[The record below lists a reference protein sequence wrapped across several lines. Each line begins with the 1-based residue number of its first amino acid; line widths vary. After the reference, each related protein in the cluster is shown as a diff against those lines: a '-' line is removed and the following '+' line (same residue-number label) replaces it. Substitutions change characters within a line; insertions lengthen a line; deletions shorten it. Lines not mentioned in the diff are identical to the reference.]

1 MERKMSTEKMV
12 LGAILTALVIVLQLV
27 ASIAGRF
34 GFFTINL
41 SLVPIVIGA
50 ATCGLGVGA
59 WLGFVSGCV
68 VLGMDSAAFLAVNPI
83 ATVVVVLAKGILCGV
98 AAAWVFSLLKSKNI
112 YVAVIAAAIVCPV
125 VNTGIFFLGCMAFF
139 VPFIEAKIAE
149 MNFAGNAAQF
159 VIFVFIGINFILEM
173 LVNAVLS
180 PIIVRVLKVRKA

>member
-27 ASIAGRF
+27 ASICGSF

-50 ATCGLGVGA
+50 ALCGVGVGA

-83 ATVVVVLAKGILCGV
+83 ATVVVVLAKGILCGI
-98 AAAWVFSLLKSKNI
+98 AAAWVFNLLKKKNI
-112 YVAVIAAAIVCPV
+112 YVAVIASAIVCPI

-149 MNFAGNAAQF
+149 MSFAGNAAQF

-173 LVNAVLS
+173 VVNAVLS
-180 PIIVRVLKVRKA
+180 PIIVRVLKARKA